1 MFGNWETGKRAI
13 ETAPTI
19 TVRIAITMAT
29 IGRLI
34 KKLDMA
40 SPLVARQGRLAR
52 RFRFHMHARTD
63 LLNPIDDHALTRIQP
78 IANHPG
84 GPHLVANVDRLN
96 AHGVVT
102 INSGDLIAP
111 LQLGNGLLRN
121 KQSAMKRFDG
131 DTHLTVLSGAQNVA
145 RIRE

>member
-1 MFGNWETGKRAI
+1 
-13 ETAPTI
+13 
-19 TVRIAITMAT
+19 MAT

-78 IANHPG
+78 IPNHPG
-84 GPHLVANVDRLN
+84 EPNLVANVDRLN

-102 INSGDLIAP
+102 INSGDLIAA
-111 LQLGNGLLRN
+111 LQLGHGLLRN
-121 KQSAMKRFDG
+121 KQSATKRFDG
-131 DTHLTVLSGAQNVA
+131 DAYLAVLSGAQNVA
-145 RIRE
+145 RIREQAISFNSTGALVHLTPRK